1 MDVQHGGSWTELNS
15 ATWCDDVCCFLE
27 VPAGT
32 IKGCI
37 VMHPF
42 FGFMQKMKF
51 YDVEMRT
58 SKKLI
63 ANQKLPGTYLTYMSH
78 TKTVPSLLRPLQEF
92 LETRHPMDISRT
104 FERGVITH
112 LTTYDRY
119 MTEAE
124 VIKRGYP
131 LLENSNKTIY
141 YLNVSNVRIIHPPLE
156 VQTSSDSSVRT
167 RLLTHIRKRS

>member
-1 MDVQHGGSWTELNS
+1 MDVHHGTSWTELNTV
-15 ATWCDDVCCFLE
+15 TWCDDVCRFLE

-37 VMHPF
+37 VIHPF
-42 FGFMQKMKF
+42 FGYMQKMKF

-63 ANQKLPGTYLTYMSH
+63 ASHKLPGTYLTYMSH
-78 TKTVPSLLRPLQEF
+78 TQTVPSPLRPLQEF
-92 LETRHPMDISRT
+92 LQTRHPMDISRT
-104 FERGVITH
+104 FDRGVITH
-112 LTTYDRY
+112 MTTYDRY
-119 MTEAE
+119 MTEEE
-124 VIKRGYP
+124 VAKRGYP
-131 LLENSNKTIY
+131 LLQNSNKTIY
-141 YLNVSNVRIIHPPLE
+141 YLNVSNVRVIHPPLE